1 MFRGH
6 IPNSFCLVVAGRK
19 VFKRPYDPKVAET
32 RLAVLSNQDVVLD
45 TPRVNLRAH
54 SLHQFA
60 YRSDSTM
67 QNIQPVKMH
76 KALAHLCKLLL
87 A

>member
-1 MFRGH
+1 MSER
-6 IPNSFCLVVAGRK
+6 VR
-19 VFKRPYDPKVAET
+19 DPKVAET

-45 TPRVNLRAH
+45 TPRVNVWAH
-54 SLHQFA
+54 SFPQFA